1 MARAPGCLGH
11 LADSIRNRAAAL
23 PQGPRPDEAAAQLA
37 CASTPQPRTT
47 RDLAMRQI
55 VKVAALAASLFAV
68 APVGGAN
75 AQSADPND
83 TARFLAGMQPS
94 AGSPLAALTQDH
106 AWQQHARRFDAVF
119 GNIDSRQLRNI
130 RAWSSAKLTSPSPVL
145 FYMFSG
151 PDFLYANAFFPQAS
165 TYVMS
170 GLEPTGPIPD
180 LTKLPRGSIPH
191 AFQSIEA
198 SLRSIVAYSF
208 FQTKHM
214 RSSLV
219 ATRVSGTL
227 PILYVFLARSG
238 KTIRD
243 VSLIRL
249 DQDGSVQP
257 DNGTGA
263 LQDGRSG
270 GTHGVKIVFS
280 GSDGREK
287 VLYYFST
294 NVANNGFKA
303 SGFAAFCERLGA
315 GDAFLKSAS
324 YLMHEGH
331 FSDVRKFLLARSRVV
346 LQDDFGVPVSLFK
359 SGSWQLRPFG
369 HYSGPIGLFAGKY
382 QPKLA
387 HLFDRGRVELHQ
399 LRRRVPLAAAEL
411 EPDDRRQNRGV
422 RAGRGGQHPARRQQ
436 A

>member
-1 MARAPGCLGH
+1 
-11 LADSIRNRAAAL
+11 
-23 PQGPRPDEAAAQLA
+23 
-37 CASTPQPRTT
+37 
-47 RDLAMRQI
+47 
-55 VKVAALAASLFAV
+55 
-68 APVGGAN
+68 
-75 AQSADPND
+75 
-83 TARFLAGMQPS
+83 
-94 AGSPLAALTQDH
+94 
-106 AWQQHARRFDAVF
+106 
-119 GNIDSRQLRNI
+119 
-130 RAWSSAKLTSPSPVL
+130 
-145 FYMFSG
+145 MFSG

-270 GTHGVKIVFS
+270 
-280 GSDGREK
+280 
-287 VLYYFST
+287 
-294 NVANNGFKA
+294 
-303 SGFAAFCERLGA
+303 
-315 GDAFLKSAS
+315 
-324 YLMHEGH
+324 
-331 FSDVRKFLLARSRVV
+331 ARM
-346 LQDDFGVPVSLFK
+346 
-359 SGSWQLRPFG
+359 
-369 HYSGPIGLFAGKY
+369 A
-382 QPKLA
+382 
-387 HLFDRGRVELHQ
+387 
-399 LRRRVPLAAAEL
+399 
-411 EPDDRRQNRGV
+411 
-422 RAGRGGQHPARRQQ
+422 
-436 A
+436 